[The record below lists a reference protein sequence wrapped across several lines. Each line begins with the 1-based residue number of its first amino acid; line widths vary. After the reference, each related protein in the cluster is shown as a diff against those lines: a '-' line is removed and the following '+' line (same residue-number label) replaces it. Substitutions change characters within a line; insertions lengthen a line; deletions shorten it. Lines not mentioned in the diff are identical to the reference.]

1 MAYMGTDDPDGW
13 VICNGAQRTNGS
25 DGKYNNLIAA
35 SIGSWTANTANYTP
49 PDYRGAF
56 LRGTG
61 TNGTDTTY
69 SGGSVGTKQLH
80 ATQKHTHS
88 VTDNGHKHT
97 LIVGW
102 DGAIN
107 DRVTTFFQT
116 RTYNRGQYTSPGYPN
131 PESSISMENAYSN
144 ITVNASTNSD
154 NFISNDN
161 ETRPYNYGVNW
172 IIKL

>member
-13 VICNGAQRTNGS
+13 VICNGTQRTNGS

-35 SIGSWTANTANYTP
+35 KIGSWTANTANYTP

-69 SGGSVGTKQLH
+69 SGESVGTKQLH
-80 ATQKHTHS
+80 ATQTHTHS
-88 VTDNGHKHT
+88 ASQASHFHANASYTMAGNGGYT
-97 LIVGW
+97 R
-102 DGAIN
+102 AIKAEIG
-107 DRVTTFFQT
+107 DLPSLRVDFLSELFLT
-116 RTYNRGQYTSPGYPN
+116 NSVAP
-131 PESSISMENAYSN
+131 A
-144 ITVNASTNSD
+144 ITVNDSSTVGQKLTD
-154 NFISNDN
+154 LN